1 MVVCNSIAESKPEY
15 LTEKQGKA
23 AVITSLKKIDLNLHR
38 EKQELLFTF
47 MHDYPHK

>member
-23 AVITSLKKIDLNLHR
+23 AVNFYVKIDLNLHK